1 MRPPNEY
8 IDLQV
13 GDIYYDPTLN
23 CRSEFLPQSC
33 LELAE
38 SIREHGLL
46 FPISVQPIGDMEYQR
61 PPGYKYRLLAGHRRF
76 IATTRLLS
84 WDKILCCVMSGFSEK
99 EARIINALENV
110 ERKNLN
116 LFEEGMALRH
126 IFPDGAS
133 YRDMGLVMS
142 KGQDWCRIRW
152 RIMELPEEL
161 QKDCAAGRLHPTD
174 IALILGR
181 KGDESR
187 IALANVIKR
196 AIAQGDS
203 ARRRQERF
211 AKTKRSRTR
220 TAIQTMMAH
229 LMTEE
234 IPACPLLALAWA
246 SGQLTDK
253 AFLEAPL

>member
-1 MRPPNEY
+1 M
-8 IDLQV
+8 LQSNKYTELYV

-33 LELAE
+33 LELSE

-46 FPISVQPIGDMEYQR
+46 FPIVVQPIEDVEFI
-61 PPGYKYRLLAGHRRF
+61 PPAGYKYRLLAGHRRF

-84 WDKILCCVMSGFSEK
+84 REKILSCIMSGLSAK
-99 EARIINALENV
+99 DARIVNAVENV

-116 LFEEGMALRH
+116 LFEEGVALRS
-126 IFPDGAS
+126 IFPNGAS
-133 YRDMGLVMS
+133 YREMGLAFS

-181 KGDESR
+181 KDDESR

-211 AKTKRSRTR
+211 AKTKRARTR

-234 IPACPLLALAWA
+234 IAACPLLALAWA

>member
-1 MRPPNEY
+1 MPSPNEY
-8 IDLQV
+8 VDLCV
-13 GDIYYDPTLN
+13 GDIYYDPALN

-46 FPISVQPIGDMEYQR
+46 FPIVVQPIEDMEGDF
-61 PPGYKYRLLAGHRRF
+61 PLDYKYRVLAGHRRF
-76 IATTRLLS
+76 IAVTRLLA
-84 WDKILCCVMSGFSEK
+84 WDKIPCCVMFGLSAK
-99 EARIINALENV
+99 DACIVNAVENV
-110 ERKNLN
+110 ERRNLN
-116 LFEEGMALRH
+116 LFEEGIALRS
-126 IFPDGAS
+126 IFPNGAS
-133 YRDMGLVMS
+133 YREMGLVMS

-174 IALILGR
+174 IALILAR
-181 KGDESR
+181 KGDENR

-234 IPACPLLALAWA
+234 IAACPLLALAWA
-246 SGQLTDK
+246 SGQLTDE